1 VGWIIELSVIRFW
14 NSTQDRGLLVEY
26 RVFGISIGFGIHSP
40 PVICFFLEPFKG
52 EDDFVYYIFSF
63 ATQSASPR
71 VLFSCVKLLLLKD
84 FLAVC
89 LDEML

>member
-52 EDDFVYYIFSF
+52 EMILSTIYF
-63 ATQSASPR
+63 
-71 VLFSCVKLLLLKD
+71 LLLPNPLLLVSY
-84 FLAVC
+84 FLA
-89 LDEML
+89 

>member
-52 EDDFVYYIFSF
+52 EDDFVYYIFTF
-63 ATQSASPR
+63 A
-71 VLFSCVKLLLLKD
+71 CVKLLLLKD